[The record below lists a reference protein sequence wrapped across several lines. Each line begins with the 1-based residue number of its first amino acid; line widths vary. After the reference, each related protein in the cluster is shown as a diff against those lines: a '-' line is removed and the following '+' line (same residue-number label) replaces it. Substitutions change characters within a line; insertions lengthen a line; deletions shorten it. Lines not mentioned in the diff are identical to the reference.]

1 VPLEALDA
9 LVVVEGLVEVF
20 EEAMAMVLERY

>member
-1 VPLEALDA
+1 LDA
-9 LVVVEGLVEVF
+9 LVVVEGLVEGLVEVF